1 MAKKN
6 GKARFFRAGNKYLL
20 PEGASFVVVKI
31 RPEQNAMNVQFI
43 GPDCSTSDVES
54 VNLVNYKK
62 ALQRGEIEEI

>member
-1 MAKKN
+1 
-6 GKARFFRAGNKYLL
+6 
-20 PEGASFVVVKI
+20 VVVKI

>member
-1 MAKKN
+1 MVKKS
-6 GKARFFRAGNKYLL
+6 KARFFRVGKRYLL
-20 PEGASFVVVKI
+20 PVGTSVVVVKI
-31 RPEQNAMNVQFI
+31 RPEQNTMNVQFI